1 LIDLST
7 SYLRHKAINTPGRTI
22 SPRPSK
28 ENSGGEVSQFFGKRS
43 LIGASMLFATVS
55 ITSVPNTKKIS

>member
-1 LIDLST
+1 M
-7 SYLRHKAINTPGRTI
+7 NTPGRTI
-22 SPRPSK
+22 SPKPSK